1 MIHNTPRRPSNDV
14 SVYDT
19 EPLVPAVRPV
29 PRLVSMPQQRPPV
42 VAPLPTPAGLLSEL
56 FMRVTE
62 YYIAHNASMPADMRA
77 LLLDMQQAAHD
88 AWSDQVS
95 VLATA
100 TQLIA
105 VSPAITDALVLDV
118 VRRANYALRTLA

>member
-1 MIHNTPRRPSNDV
+1 MINHTPRRPGVDV
-14 SVYDT
+14 SAYDT
-19 EPLVPAVRPV
+19 EPLVPAVRP

-42 VAPLPTPAGLLSEL
+42 VTPLPTPAGLLSEL